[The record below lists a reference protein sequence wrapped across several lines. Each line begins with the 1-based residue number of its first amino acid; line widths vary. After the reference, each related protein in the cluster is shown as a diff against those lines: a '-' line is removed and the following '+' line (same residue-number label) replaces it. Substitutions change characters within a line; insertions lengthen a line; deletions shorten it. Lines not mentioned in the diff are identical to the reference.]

1 MKKYLLL
8 LCLWI
13 AFSAQAQTENTLQ
26 KLQSVYATQ
35 VDWANAG
42 ELSYDTL
49 ARLIVV
55 KNFKIPVSTDTHLKF
70 DRKKG
75 NKVIFAMQNN
85 TAVTDVTDPAFRR
98 AYFEIPFKTKDGVV
112 SFITY
117 FNKLK
122 EEE

>member
-13 AFSAQAQTENTLQ
+13 AFSAQAQTKNTRQ
-26 KLQSVYATQ
+26 ELQSVYATQ
-35 VDWANAG
+35 VDWADAG

-85 TAVTDVTDPAFRR
+85 TAVTDVTDPTFRR
-98 AYFEIPFKTKDGVV
+98 AYFEIPFKTKDGTV

-122 EEE
+122 EVN